1 MTSKDIFGRIEDR
14 LKIGSK
20 FPDLKIIHETP
31 QWNYDILIKY

>member
-31 QWNYDILIKY
+31 Q